1 MSANF
6 DREYR
11 LAAGKAGGMGFEI
24 GEKSKS
30 QPVPLHINFSIERT
44 DLETQNTGRVTVWN
58 LNQEH
63 LATLDEKDCVL
74 SLKAGYG
81 SRMPL
86 IFAGIVTNCVTTHD
100 GADRKTEIEV
110 VDNLV
115 EIRDTYV
122 TISYVRTV
130 NWKTIFDDV
139 ANQMGVAVTYS
150 YNAEFADIAN
160 GFSFVG
166 LARDIMTKGCA
177 CCGLVW
183 SLQNGVMQVKKPGD
197 VMSREVFVLSEDS
210 GLLGIPARVTEANSE
225 TSDKTSIGWEV
236 EGNDAGVCA
245 GDPEHRPT
253 WASRHPYGHAGADR
267 QLRRRKGHRN
277 GQARDEVQ
285 ETGREDD
292 GFPTSHRRSGRVPAG
307 GRTGRNDCVSGQAR
321 R

>member
-58 LNQEH
+58 LNKEH

-122 TISYVRTV
+122 TISYVGTV

-177 CCGLVW
+177 CCGLAW

-236 EGNDAGVCA
+236 EFFLNGAIHIDDYVKLESETVTGYFRVAKLTQA
-245 GDPEHRPT
+245 GDNISGDWT
-253 WASRHPYGHAGADR
+253 CT
-267 QLRRRKGHRN
+267 
-277 GQARDEVQ
+277 ARLMEVQ
-285 ETGREDD
+285 G
-292 GFPTSHRRSGRVPAG
+292 
-307 GRTGRNDCVSGQAR
+307 
-321 R
+321 

>member
-58 LNQEH
+58 LNKEH
-63 LATLDEKDCVL
+63 LAALDEKDCVL

-86 IFAGIVTNCVTTHD
+86 IFAGIVTNCVTTRD

-122 TISYVRTV
+122 TISYVGTV

-183 SLQNGVMQVKKPGD
+183 SLQNGVMQVKKPG
-197 VMSREVFVLSEDS
+197 
-210 GLLGIPARVTEANSE
+210 
-225 TSDKTSIGWEV
+225 EV
-236 EGNDAGVCA
+236 EFFLNGAIHIDDYVKLESKTVTGYFRVAKLTQA
-245 GDPEHRPT
+245 GDNISGDWT
-253 WASRHPYGHAGADR
+253 CT
-267 QLRRRKGHRN
+267 
-277 GQARDEVQ
+277 ARLMEVQ
-285 ETGREDD
+285 G
-292 GFPTSHRRSGRVPAG
+292 
-307 GRTGRNDCVSGQAR
+307 
-321 R
+321 

>member
-58 LNQEH
+58 LNKEH

-86 IFAGIVTNCVTTHD
+86 IFAGIVTNCVTTND

-122 TISYVRTV
+122 TISYVGTV

-139 ANQMGVAVTYS
+139 ANR
-150 YNAEFADIAN
+150 
-160 GFSFVG
+160 FSFVG

-236 EGNDAGVCA
+236 EFFLNGAIHIDDYVKLESKTVTGYFRVAKLTQA
-245 GDPEHRPT
+245 GDNISGDWT
-253 WASRHPYGHAGADR
+253 CT
-267 QLRRRKGHRN
+267 
-277 GQARDEVQ
+277 ARLMEVQ
-285 ETGREDD
+285 G
-292 GFPTSHRRSGRVPAG
+292 
-307 GRTGRNDCVSGQAR
+307 
-321 R
+321 

>member
-58 LNQEH
+58 LNKEH

-122 TISYVRTV
+122 TISYVGTV

-225 TSDKTSIGWEV
+225 TSDKSSIGWEV
-236 EGNDAGVCA
+236 EFFLNGAIHIDDYVKLESKTVTGYFRVAKLTQA
-245 GDPEHRPT
+245 GDNISGDWT
-253 WASRHPYGHAGADR
+253 CT
-267 QLRRRKGHRN
+267 
-277 GQARDEVQ
+277 ARLMEVQ
-285 ETGREDD
+285 G
-292 GFPTSHRRSGRVPAG
+292 
-307 GRTGRNDCVSGQAR
+307 
-321 R
+321 